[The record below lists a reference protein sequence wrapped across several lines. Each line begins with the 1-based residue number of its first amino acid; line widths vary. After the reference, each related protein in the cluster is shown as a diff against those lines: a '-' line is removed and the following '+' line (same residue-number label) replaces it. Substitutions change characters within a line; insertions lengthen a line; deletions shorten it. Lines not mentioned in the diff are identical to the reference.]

1 MKNYKFTATHEWV
14 LVEGN
19 KATIGITDYAQ
30 KSLGSVVFVDL
41 PSVGD
46 SISQQDTFGAVE
58 SVKAASDLMMP
69 ISGKVLEVNEALS
82 NQPELLN
89 EDPVKNYLI
98 KIEVKDLSE
107 LDSLLDFDS
116 YQKTLH

>member
-1 MKNYKFTATHEWV
+1 
-14 LVEGN
+14 
-19 KATIGITDYAQ
+19 
-30 KSLGSVVFVDL
+30 
-41 PSVGD
+41 
-46 SISQQDTFGAVE
+46 
-58 SVKAASDLMMP
+58 MMP
-69 ISGKVLEVNEALS
+69 ISGKVLEVNDALT